1 MSSWLYKCRVFPS
14 VSFKINSLIPN
25 RLFCEVP
32 IMLTFIQQSLPQ
44 NSPNLDYT
52 ASYYAHVNGSGASGQ
67 KAVLIS
73 RITFKGSDTSQDLIS
88 TLYFTLHY
96 NIQKIYFAIIT
107 KNRFFWQN
115 ICTLYV
121 KHNWPQRLYIY
132 LSFIVQE
139 NKARLRRYTTW
150 LFIAI
155 HIWVEAKRQ
164 NLKDKTKMI
173 VLTVGC

>member
-1 MSSWLYKCRVFPS
+1 
-14 VSFKINSLIPN
+14 
-25 RLFCEVP
+25 
-32 IMLTFIQQSLPQ
+32 MLTFIQQSLPQ
-44 NSPNLDYT
+44 NSSNLDYT

-88 TLYFTLHY
+88 TLYFTLGHY

-121 KHNWPQRLYIY
+121 KHN
-132 LSFIVQE
+132 
-139 NKARLRRYTTW
+139 
-150 LFIAI
+150 
-155 HIWVEAKRQ
+155 
-164 NLKDKTKMI
+164 
-173 VLTVGC
+173 

>member
-1 MSSWLYKCRVFPS
+1 MSSWQYKCRVFPS
-14 VSFKINSLIPN
+14 VFFKINSLIPN

-32 IMLTFIQQSLPQ
+32 IMIAMLTFMQQNLPQ
-44 NSPNLDYT
+44 NSPNRDYT
-52 ASYYAHVNGSGASGQ
+52 ASYYAHVNGSGASRQ

-73 RITFKGSDTSQDLIS
+73 RITFKGNDTSQNLIS
-88 TLYFTLHY
+88 TLYFTLRY

-121 KHNWPQRLYIY
+121 KHKWPQRLYIY

-150 LFIAI
+150 
-155 HIWVEAKRQ
+155 Q